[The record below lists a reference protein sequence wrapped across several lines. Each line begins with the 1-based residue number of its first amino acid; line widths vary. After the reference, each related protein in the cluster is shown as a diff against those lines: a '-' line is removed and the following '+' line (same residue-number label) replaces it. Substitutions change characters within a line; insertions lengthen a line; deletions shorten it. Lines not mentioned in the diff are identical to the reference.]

1 MTEHKNVID
10 GNGVRGG
17 MEEKERGGGEMLTY
31 HKLQGEPFSASPFHR
46 LYPFL
51 PVLSH
56 RESIHPV
63 L

>member
-1 MTEHKNVID
+1 MID